1 MEVEM
6 FNTLVGPL
14 LFALIAGTWGFFQR
28 PEKRDQ
34 LLWALTLLFVF
45 SSGVYSFWPS
55 LSLFQVLVVYGVGL
69 GTLMAVFFQKAA
81 PALAKKK

>member
-45 SSGVYSFWPS
+45 SSTVYSVYPS
-55 LSLFQVLVVYGVGL
+55 LSLFQVLVIYGVGL
-69 GTLMAVFFQKAA
+69 GTLMAMFFQKVT
-81 PALAKKK
+81 PVQVRRK

>member
-1 MEVEM
+1 MEAEM

-45 SSGVYSFWPS
+45 ASGVYHYFPS
-55 LSLFQVLVVYGVGL
+55 LNLFGVLAVYGVGL
-69 GTLMAVFFQKAA
+69 GTLMALFFQQAA
-81 PALAKKK
+81 PVLAKKK